1 MKQTWFSIVTLLWLT
16 GQGLAATPPFPVSQG
31 EQVTL
36 TIKLINVSDAGLR
49 DVHVELDTQT
59 TPNWIQP
66 DAERHQA
73 VNVPGEIDGDEH
85 PSAAVPLTFTVSQDV
100 PEDAEAS
107 IRLLIRDGQGHVWT
121 KTFPLKVLP
130 RPKPEAS
137 QLLQN
142 YPNPFNPETWIPYQL
157 AKPARMRI
165 QIYESSGRLVRTLDL
180 GHRGAGFYTSPAEAA
195 YWDGRNE
202 TGERVSSGL
211 YFYQLQTD
219 HFSAM
224 RRMVVVK

>member
-1 MKQTWFSIVTLLWLT
+1 MKQTLLSIVALLWLS
-16 GQGLAATPPFPVSQG
+16 GQGLAVTPAIPVSQG

-49 DVHVELDTQT
+49 DVHVELDAQT

-66 DAERHQA
+66 DAQRHQA
-73 VNVPGEIDGDEH
+73 VNVLGELAANGR
-85 PSAAVPLTFTVSQDV
+85 PSAAVPLTFAVSQDA

-107 IRLLIRDGQGHVWT
+107 IPLLIRDGEGHVWT
-121 KTFPLKVLP
+121 KAVPLKVLP

-142 YPNPFNPETWIPYQL
+142 YPNPFNPETWMPYQL
-157 AKPARMRI
+157 AKPAYMRI
-165 QIYESSGRLVRTLDL
+165 RIYDPSGRLVRTLDL
-180 GHRGAGFYTSPAEAA
+180 GYRGAGFYTSHTEAA

-224 RRMVVVK
+224 RRMVILK